1 MNMKHTTNETHSCLL
16 FYRTSN
22 CDVGFALA
30 PPAWFSVVEKQQRHA
45 RSLSEAKR
53 NINIMAANLL
63 MPGEPWMPSASI
75 LMADYMFDS
84 IRSKRG
90 LDGAQFSCEAGN
102 DFCTLARDFKLRS
115 NLA

>member
-1 MNMKHTTNETHSCLL
+1 MKHTMNETHSCLL

-75 LMADYMFDS
+75 LMADYMFDL

-90 LDGAQFSCEAGN
+90 LDETQFSCEARN
-102 DFCTLARDFKLRS
+102 YFCTLARDLKFRYSKE
-115 NLA
+115 